1 MKKLKVKFEDDGKK
15 LSTYLT
21 SIYPKL
27 NINAIYKALRKKD
40 IKVNG
45 KRINENIIVSY
56 DDELEV
62 YIADNILEGISNVEI
77 PKLYED
83 DNIVIF
89 NKPINFEVEGK
100 NSLTEL
106 MEKQYKFIEPC
117 HRIDRNTI
125 GLVIFAKN
133 QESLDIMFDKFK
145 NNEIEKHYIACCYN
159 IPKQNATLNAYLFKD
174 NKKSLV
180 YISDTPK
187 KGAVKITTSYKLIDS
202 NKEKN
207 LSILDVTLHTGRTHQ
222 IRAHLA
228 HASLPIIGDGKYGSY
243 ELNKRFK
250 QSTQC
255 LCSYSITFKP
265 SQEPNKLSY
274 LDNMKVELKKIPF
287 KDLL

>member
-145 NNEIEKHYIACCYN
+145 I
-159 IPKQNATLNAYLFKD
+159 
-174 NKKSLV
+174 